1 MVLPI
6 TDIESDSGERIL
18 SRSRS
23 SHGTPPAQ
31 AVLSFLLTFFTQRF
45 RFFLSRMRL
54 HFARGLVVLAR
65 RVAAPEPET
74 DSGGEAEGRLQVRDV
89 RLDQRPHRRSGDAR
103 VDTGRI
109 GARAAVAPAR
119 DPDEPVDPSADRRL
133 ERPAAVAGAGVLP
146 RSGGADHCGGV
157 EVGRIVAVA
166 GRVGDDVHRRRPE
179 RVLCPARLAD
189 TPPAADVHGAPG
201 IPERPLVRA
210 GDVDRRLCGGRV
222 EHQVADVESRH
233 PVPLVVAVVVRLIG
247 DAADADLRTLA
258 AI

>member
-6 TDIESDSGERIL
+6 TDIQSDNAGENLEPLAIVAR
-18 SRSRS
+18 
-23 SHGTPPAQ
+23 TPPAQ
-31 AVLSFLLTFFTQRF
+31 AVLSFFLTFFTQRF

-54 HFARGLVVLAR
+54 HFARG
-65 RVAAPEPET
+65 
-74 DSGGEAEGRLQVRDV
+74 SGGAGAPGRRAGAGDRLGCEAEGRLQARDV

-222 EHQVADVESRH
+222 EHQVADVEPRH